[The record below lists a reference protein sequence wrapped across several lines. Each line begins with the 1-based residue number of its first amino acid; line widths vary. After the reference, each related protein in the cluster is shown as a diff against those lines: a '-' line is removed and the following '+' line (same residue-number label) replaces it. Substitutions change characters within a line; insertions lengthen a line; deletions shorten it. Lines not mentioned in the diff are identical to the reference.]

1 MSTVTSRS
9 WMIPAAVT
17 PLIGLVTTI
26 GGRRRLQP
34 NQDTL
39 GALPV
44 EVRVLRS
51 SIEQMASVGSSIQPA
66 MGRRS
71 PASRRAGR
79 KSISG
84 SKNWIARSRAVDDH
98 SGRDAE
104 RVH

>member
-1 MSTVTSRS
+1 MDDSGR
-9 WMIPAAVT
+9 VT
-17 PLIGLVTTI
+17 PLIGLGTTI
-26 GGRRRLQP
+26 GGQTLQQP

-51 SIEQMASVGSSIQPA
+51 AIEQMASVVSSIQPA
-66 MGRRS
+66 MGRGS
-71 PASRRAGR
+71 PASTRAGR

-84 SKNWIARSRAVDDH
+84 SKNWIARSRAVDDD
-98 SGRDAE
+98 SGRNAE